1 MGIEKITIVGMGALG
16 VMYGNFLTAKLGKD
30 RVSYIADK
38 RRIDRFKKEGILCNG
53 VPCDFSME
61 DEADANVPADLLIF
75 AVKATGLADAIH
87 TVRNKVND
95 HTIIL
100 SVLNGIS
107 SEEMIGKAYG
117 EDKLVYCVVQGM
129 DVVKEKNE
137 VSYSHFGQI
146 CLGIDEQTEQ
156 KNQNLQAVV
165 VLFRQ
170 IDMPYTLENDILHR
184 MWCKLML
191 NVGVNQSVMIYEG
204 TYGTIQRPGEAR
216 DLMLSAM
223 REVMTVAQKEH
234 INITKKDFDDYVKL
248 VDSLNPDGM
257 PSMRQD
263 GLAHRKSEVELFA
276 GTIVALAKKHG
287 LHVPVNQEIYDTVI
301 KMESLY

>member
-16 VMYGNFLTAKLGKD
+16 VMYGQFLTDKLGKD
-30 RVSYIADK
+30 RVSFIADK
-38 RRIDRFKKEGILCNG
+38 KRIDRFKKEGILCNG

-61 DEADANVPADLLIF
+61 DEADANTPADILIF
-75 AVKATGLADAIH
+75 AVKATGLADAVH

-95 HTIIL
+95 QTIIL

-117 EDKLVYCVVQGM
+117 EDKLIYCVVQGM

-137 VSYSHFGQI
+137 VSYSHFGQV
-146 CLGIDEQTEQ
+146 CLGIDEQTD
-156 KNQNLQAVV
+156 KKKRNLQTVID
-165 VLFRQ
+165 LFRQ
-170 IDMPYTLENDILHR
+170 IDMPYTQESDILHR

-191 NVGVNQSVMIYEG
+191 NVGVNQAVMIYEG
-204 TYGTIQRPGEAR
+204 TYETIQRPGEAR
-216 DLMLSAM
+216 NLMLSAM
-223 REVMTVAQKEH
+223 KEVMTVAQKEH
-234 INITKKDFDDYVKL
+234 INITEKDFDDYVKL

-287 LHVPVNQEIYDTVI
+287 FDVPVNQEIYDTVI
-301 KMESLY
+301 KMESKY